1 VVKESVLMKANFAGI
16 KKGDLAVS
24 STAGHI
30 SHRLDRRHTM
40 NARKRSLIQLALFSL
55 ILPGC
60 TTKALYEDYRYQ
72 EEVSEILLSTDGK
85 NIVFLGREFHYIMEA
100 PATIL
105 SLTQSTLSQK
115 IITRFGD
122 FFVNE
127 KNELHGTVEMTTM
140 DTLSDH
146 EFDLASSLGFRV
158 LMGKIMRLEL
168 TVTGKRYTSN
178 NIINPA
184 TNKYKLNK
192 NQTISISAKPSSL
205 ENALKAPLTPITLA
219 ADGVLTLL
227 TVALIPFVFL
237 SIVLHQQK

>member
-1 VVKESVLMKANFAGI
+1 
-16 KKGDLAVS
+16 
-24 STAGHI
+24 
-30 SHRLDRRHTM
+30 
-40 NARKRSLIQLALFSL
+40 
-55 ILPGC
+55 
-60 TTKALYEDYRYQ
+60 
-72 EEVSEILLSTDGK
+72 
-85 NIVFLGREFHYIMEA
+85 
-100 PATIL
+100 
-105 SLTQSTLSQK
+105 
-115 IITRFGD
+115 
-122 FFVNE
+122 
-127 KNELHGTVEMTTM
+127 
-140 DTLSDH
+140 
-146 EFDLASSLGFRV
+146 
-158 LMGKIMRLEL
+158 MGKIMRLEL